1 MPLENAYFEGFY
13 EEMTGF
19 IRSLFESALKT
30 NPYLERGVITGCLR
44 ISRESIFTGLNNLN
58 VHSMLSGHFSS
69 RFGFTEEEVQEL
81 LAYYDLSEKY
91 GELRDWYDGYLF
103 GRTEIYN
110 PWSIVN
116 YVYEAGSENYLP
128 KPYWS
133 NTSSN
138 RIIRELV
145 EEADEETRSE
155 LEVLMNGGFIEKPVR
170 EEITY
175 GDIHESRDN
184 LWNFLFFTGYL
195 KVKNQRQ
202 EGENIYLQMSIPNRE
217 IKSIY
222 RQSILIWF
230 DRKISSTDRSPLI
243 KALEEGDCR
252 TAENFISEQ
261 LLDTIS
267 YFDYAESYYHGFL
280 AGLLKGAG
288 PYEVV
293 SNRESGTGRPD
304 LILREKKFMGKAMV
318 LELKTAERFSDMEA
332 KCEEA
337 MQQIEDRNYVESLM
351 DDGYRPVLKY
361 GICFFKKGCRIIGK

>member
-1 MPLENAYFEGFY
+1 
-13 EEMTGF
+13 
-19 IRSLFESALKT
+19 
-30 NPYLERGVITGCLR
+30 
-44 ISRESIFTGLNNLN
+44 
-58 VHSMLSGHFSS
+58 
-69 RFGFTEEEVQEL
+69 
-81 LAYYDLSEKY
+81 
-91 GELRDWYDGYLF
+91 
-103 GRTEIYN
+103 
-110 PWSIVN
+110 
-116 YVYEAGSENYLP
+116 
-128 KPYWS
+128 
-133 NTSSN
+133 
-138 RIIRELV
+138 
-145 EEADEETRSE
+145 
-155 LEVLMNGGFIEKPVR
+155 MNGGFIEKPVR

-304 LILREKKFMGKAMV
+304 LILREKKFMV